1 MNMLKEVPSKPR
13 GAKVAMFVLSLMIL
27 AITPGA
33 ASADVSGE
41 TAYVLNTLSFLM
53 HGFLVL
59 WMAAGFAMLEAGLV
73 RTKSVTTILLKNV
86 ALFSTT

>member
-59 WMAAGFAMLEAGLV
+59 WMAA
-73 RTKSVTTILLKNV
+73 
-86 ALFSTT
+86 FSCSGWPPVSPCWRRASFGRRA